1 MTSNS
6 SRAVTAFAAY
16 LIGPSV
22 AVLGVIAVPVL
33 GPVPGAAMILGGLLV
48 VCTGMLVGAL
58 DAGDPA
64 AVQRDD
70 A

>member
-22 AVLGVIAVPVL
+22 ALLGILGVFVL
-33 GPVPGAAMILGGLLV
+33 GPVPGAAMILGGLLI
-48 VCTGMLVGAL
+48 VCTGMLVSA
-58 DAGDPA
+58 
-64 AVQRDD
+64 RR
-70 A
+70 